1 MKIALIPNIKKHNVP
16 LIIPEVCNKLNLLG
30 AEVHMSNLL
39 NIDYSNSDIKF
50 DPPEKL
56 IENCDIVVA
65 IGGDGT
71 IIHSL
76 KKAALSDKPVLGIN
90 AGRLGFM
97 AGLEIF
103 ELDRLSALMQGK
115 YTLEKRLML
124 SVQLERKDGSIQQ
137 FYSLNDAVV
146 SHGNISKIIDLK
158 VFYEGKEIL
167 EYRADGLIVSTPT
180 GSTAYSLSAGG
191 PVISPKIFC
200 FLITPICP
208 HSLNSRTILFEGSS
222 TIDIM
227 PSGQKQQNIYL
238 TIDGEQS
245 IQLDLSDK
253 ITVSVADIYANLIR
267 IKDIDFFQILNEKII
282 DRRS

>member
-1 MKIALIPNIKKHNVP
+1 MKIALMPNINKQNVP
-16 LIIPEVCNKLNLLG
+16 LIIPEICAKLNILG
-30 AEVHMSNLL
+30 AKVHMSNLL
-39 NIDYSNSDIKF
+39 YKDYSNLDIIFVPDDELISNSDIV
-50 DPPEKL
+50 
-56 IENCDIVVA
+56 IA

-76 KKAALSDKPVLGIN
+76 KKAALSNKPVLGIN

-97 AGLEIF
+97 AGLEVF
-103 ELDRLSALMQGK
+103 ELDKLSALMQRK

-124 SVQLERKDGSIQQ
+124 SVLLKRKDGTTQQ
-137 FYSLNDAVV
+137 FYSLNDAVI

-158 VFYEGKEIL
+158 VFYKDKEIL

-191 PVISPKIFC
+191 PVISPDIFC

-208 HSLNSRTILFEGSS
+208 HSLNSRTILFEGNS
-222 TIDIM
+222 TIHIM
-227 PSGQKQQNIYL
+227 PSGEREQNIYL

-253 ITVSVADIYANLIR
+253 ITISVADTYANLIR
-267 IKDIDFFQILNEKII
+267 IKDIDFFQNLNDKII